1 MWFRQAG
8 LSPHDACDSD
18 IQDVVQIRDVADGQP
33 QNLNF
38 GQLLI
43 RREGG
48 QELPQLGKGHVEGLN
63 ADPLPRGV
71 GRPILSRGSP
81 PPPPFLAAEVLKIF
95 LHVIAGLGGPGLA
108 TQTEGPGV
116 FYWSTP
122 ATPTVAEDR
131 LRLRMGGLEVDLRL
145 V

>member
-1 MWFRQAG
+1 M
-8 LSPHDACDSD
+8 
-18 IQDVVQIRDVADGQP
+18 VQIRDVADGQP

-43 RREGG
+43 WREGG
-48 QELPQLGKGHVEGLN
+48 QELPEFGKGHVEGLN
-63 ADPLPRGV
+63 ADPLSRGV

-81 PPPPFLAAEVLKIF
+81 PTPSFLTAEVLKVL
-95 LHVIAGLGGPGLA
+95 LHVITGLGPPGLA

-116 FYWSTP
+116 FYRSTP
-122 ATPTVAEDR
+122 TTPTVAEDR
-131 LRLRMGGLEVDLRL
+131 LCLRMGGLEVNLGL